1 MKAKWTLLAA
11 KIMMK
16 RHTYTNVYVDLRV
29 PDTIGCVLAGVR
41 PFLGYFGDTSA
52 LSKGVQLKEHYG
64 KIRTMYNT
72 VLQKLDKS
80 GFHSAHDELL
90 RATYDRTTE
99 GNKVKDMG
107 LFFYCLTVKDKGL
120 DFLSSVLHNDENGE
134 EQEEESANDGETT
147 YGKRKRFNRGKD
159 AVRLAANDDR
169 QIAILR
175 SVMSPHSN
183 PSSNTEELNKSTIAK
198 NQMAIITAEKQA
210 IYILP
215 H

>member
-1 MKAKWTLLAA
+1 
-11 KIMMK
+11 
-16 RHTYTNVYVDLRV
+16 
-29 PDTIGCVLAGVR
+29 
-41 PFLGYFGDTSA
+41 
-52 LSKGVQLKEHYG
+52 
-64 KIRTMYNT
+64 
-72 VLQKLDKS
+72 
-80 GFHSAHDELL
+80 
-90 RATYDRTTE
+90 
-99 GNKVKDMG
+99 MG

-147 YGKRKRFNRGKD
+147 YGKRKHFNREKD

-210 IYILP
+210 IYITSLTAIEQVKSDILEINNIKSMLSDP
-215 H
+215 LVATFCSPEDMAELRFKLRVLMKLSPRTGSDV